1 MATTREE
8 KRAALQERLID
19 AAEAQIAAKGLRG
32 LKAREVTAEAGCA
45 VGALYNAFEDL
56 DMLIVHVNSRTLLRM
71 GAALKAAAPGPEA
84 SAAEMFRAL
93 AAAYVAFAAEN
104 RRLWTALFEHRLP
117 DEDTEWPEWH
127 LRNHAVLIELIV
139 GPLARVRPDLPL
151 QALVLRA
158 RTLFAAV
165 HGVVHLGLGKSVV
178 GVPKE
183 LLEAEVIGLV
193 DAVVRGSV
201 LAEEA

>member
-1 MATTREE
+1 MPTTREE

-19 AAEAQIAAKGLRG
+19 AAEAQIAEKGLRG

-45 VGALYNAFEDL
+45 VGALYNAFDDL

-71 GAALKAAAPGPEA
+71 GAALKAAAPGREA
-84 SAAEMFRAL
+84 TAAEKFRAL
-93 AAAYVAFAAEN
+93 AVSYVAFASEN

-139 GPLARVRPDLPL
+139 EPLARVRPDLPP

-165 HGVVHLGLGKSVV
+165 HGVVHLALGKSVV
-178 GVPKE
+178 GVPRE
-183 LLEAEVIGLV
+183 LLEAEVVGLV
-193 DAVVRGSV
+193 DAVVRGSE
-201 LAEEA
+201 LAEEV